1 MPLPGALRVA
11 RPKLSRF
18 LVPKSSDGGLAQ
30 ELRPTLSAGGF
41 GSEAFQPAPLTAPYK
56 NEVFARALML

>member
-1 MPLPGALRVA
+1 
-11 RPKLSRF
+11 